1 MGQIILDNKKL
12 YNFISEKDKLVMSGR
27 QISKNIEGLEVKI
40 KRYETMEKRITAKV
54 IPPKELTDKGDE
66 IVKQVIALNEKL
78 EKIAKEINQ
87 SKLDAIS
94 EKIKVEHHALMTE
107 REKLERERNKIA
119 LKVQKI
125 KDKIIPLIRK
135 EVKPLL
141 KDPFDDI
148 ETAQI
153 KEDKVVVDTFNHIE
167 EFKKK
172 FKQ

>member
-1 MGQIILDNKKL
+1 
-12 YNFISEKDKLVMSGR
+12 
-27 QISKNIEGLEVKI
+27 
-40 KRYETMEKRITAKV
+40 
-54 IPPKELTDKGDE
+54 
-66 IVKQVIALNEKL
+66 
-78 EKIAKEINQ
+78 
-87 SKLDAIS
+87 
-94 EKIKVEHHALMTE
+94 MTE